1 MVREFSRPFSTVFTL
16 RYESIYFFEESRESI
31 YGLFYTLQLPLLV
44 FLALPNT
51 LSEKLQIGESTFF
64 MTDVKLKKWLLRLSL
79 DESIC
84 KGSLPNM
91 ASV

>member
-51 LSEKLQIGESTFF
+51 LSEKLQIGESTF
-64 MTDVKLKKWLLRLSL
+64 L
-79 DESIC
+79 
-84 KGSLPNM
+84 
-91 ASV
+91 